1 MAKRSCA
8 GFALLAVALAVMSAS
23 LSGCPTSKDLKV
35 HGMKSVR
42 DIEEHRGVCFPADA
56 VVIGETGPKRMAD
69 VQIGDSLLG
78 MSAEGRIEYTEVR
91 AWLHRDVDAVSN
103 MTVIETTL
111 GRVVASAKHSIA
123 VHSAGRVKYAY
134 ADDLEEGH
142 KLFAQNGSAARVVG
156 KGVQVA
162 TGFYSPLT
170 YTANFFV
177 GSSAESAILA
187 HGFAHNPAPVFS
199 AYVVHYLMNIAEFF
213 SSSVHVIGEEQQRKY
228 LHPVVRAVLAVCP
241 IVSVDDAS
249 APPSAWRSAWLGA
262 LRRAEDKVL
271 QVNVV

>member
-8 GFALLAVALAVMSAS
+8 GLVLLGVALAVMSAT
-23 LSGCPTSKDLKV
+23 LSGCPTRDLKV
-35 HGMKSVR
+35 NKMKSVT

-56 VVIGETGPKRMAD
+56 VVIGEKGPKRMAD

-78 MSAEGRIEYTEVR
+78 MSAQGKIEYTQVR

-103 MTVIETTL
+103 MTVIETTH

-123 VHSAGRVKYAY
+123 VDSEGSVKYTY

-142 KLFAQNGSAARVVG
+142 KLFAQNGSAARVLG
-156 KGVQVA
+156 KGVQA
-162 TGFYSPLT
+162 TTGFYSPLT
-170 YTANFFV
+170 YTSNFFV

-199 AYVVHYLMNIAEFF
+199 ARVVDFLMNIAEFF
-213 SSSVHVIGEEQQRKY
+213 SSSVHEIGEKQQRKY
-228 LHPVVRAVLAVCP
+228 LHPVLRAVLVVCP
-241 IVSVDDAS
+241 IVSVDAGDES
-249 APPSAWRSAWLGA
+249 PSVWRWLQA
-262 LRRAEDKVL
+262 LRGAAEDKDL
-271 QVNVV
+271 QVNIV